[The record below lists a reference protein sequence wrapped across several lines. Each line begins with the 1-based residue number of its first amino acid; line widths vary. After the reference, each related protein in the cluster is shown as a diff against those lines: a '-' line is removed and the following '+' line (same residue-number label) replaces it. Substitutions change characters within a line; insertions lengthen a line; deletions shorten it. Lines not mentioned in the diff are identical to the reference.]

1 MHTFNDAFAD
11 LLFFGVCE
19 GDIRDECFDVRGEEG
34 DHGDAALRGV
44 LFEFFVGEF
53 IDVELE

>member
-19 GDIRDECFDVRGEEG
+19 GDIRDECFDVRGEEC
-34 DHGDAALRGV
+34 DHGYSALCGV
-44 LFEFFVGEF
+44 LFEFFVGDF
-53 IDVELE
+53 IDV